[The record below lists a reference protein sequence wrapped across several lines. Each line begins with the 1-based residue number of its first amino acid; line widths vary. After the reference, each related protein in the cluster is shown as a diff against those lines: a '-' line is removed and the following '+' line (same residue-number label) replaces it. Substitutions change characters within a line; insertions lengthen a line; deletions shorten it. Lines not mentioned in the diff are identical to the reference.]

1 MGSHFASVGS
11 KFANAI
17 KPSDVKVTE
26 YIGKIKRNEK
36 SLFLKPTT
44 NVEISNLIGSLP
56 NKSSSGFDLVNN
68 KLLKTIKEE
77 ISKPLEIIFNQ
88 SLNSGVFPE
97 KMKMAEVIP
106 LYKSKC
112 RIEPGNYR
120 PISLLLTMSNVV
132 ISVKIRIGKDVKMTY
147 SPE

>member
-1 MGSHFASVGS
+1 M
-11 KFANAI
+11 
-17 KPSDVKVTE
+17 
-26 YIGKIKRNEK
+26 
-36 SLFLKPTT
+36 
-44 NVEISNLIGSLP
+44 EISNLIGSLP

-68 KLLKTIKEE
+68 KLLKTVKEE

-112 RIEPGNYR
+112 KMEPGNY
-120 PISLLLTMSNVV
+120 
-132 ISVKIRIGKDVKMTY
+132 
-147 SPE
+147 